1 MASLVWT
8 SVFAFLILELILTF
22 ILVIPVP
29 RKIRNFLAGKI
40 FKFHLGKR
48 LARPLL
54 FIGIALAF
62 ALLES
67 YFTHRRILGRIEEE
81 AMSMPGGMIMTREH
95 ERAFHGHDRERKYK
109 SERNMY
115 LAGFSL
121 TLLFVIGRITRLMEE
136 GVELEAEIERVRLGG
151 GSSSGG
157 GSSGPPEVSAVGT
170 GKEAGTAVAASAS
183 AGESEVEVEV
193 EMKTIRKN
201 PGEKKKD

>member
-1 MASLVWT
+1 MASLIWT

-40 FKFHLGKR
+40 FKFHLGER

-62 ALLES
+62 ALAES

-81 AMSMPGGMIMTREH
+81 SAMSGMIMTREH

-151 GSSSGG
+151 SG
-157 GSSGPPEVSAVGT
+157 GSSAPPEVSAVGT
-170 GKEAGTAVAASAS
+170 GKEVSVAAGETAGVT
-183 AGESEVEVEV
+183 AGETEVEV